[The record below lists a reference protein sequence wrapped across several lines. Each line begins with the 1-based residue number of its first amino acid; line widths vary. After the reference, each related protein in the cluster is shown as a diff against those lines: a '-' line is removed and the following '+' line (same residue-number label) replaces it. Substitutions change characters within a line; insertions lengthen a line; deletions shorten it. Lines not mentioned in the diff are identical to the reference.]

1 MYRNPSC
8 VIGENMNYY
17 EKIIEKKNSL
27 PEFKYCYQA
36 MQWFKSGSQYAE
48 VIDKLVDRFHLDKST
63 AAAAAQKG
71 QQMYEDS
78 YRKKSDYPKPF
89 KVL

>member
-1 MYRNPSC
+1 
-8 VIGENMNYY
+8 
-17 EKIIEKKNSL
+17 
-27 PEFKYCYQA
+27 
-36 MQWFKSGSQYAE
+36 MQWFKEGGQYAE

-78 YRKKSDYPKPF
+78 YRSKR
-89 KVL
+89 